1 LGIANTFFCDKIES
15 KVEVIYLNNI
25 KKMRKLKMK
34 KLDYE
39 VRELVF
45 KEKLTND
52 ELSQLIDKMNKKGF
66 DYANYVDERIAYQF
80 IKFNRA

>member
-1 LGIANTFFCDKIES
+1 
-15 KVEVIYLNNI
+15 
-25 KKMRKLKMK
+25 MK